1 LAELSVKQGFIFHN
15 WSRIKQILRK
25 AAGGYNFAMKY
36 VAGHYYHIYNRGV
49 GKQNIFSHE
58 ENYLFL
64 LRRIGKYLP
73 FYPISLIAYCLMPNH
88 YHMLIFAKQDGAPG
102 QFIQRVFNSY
112 TQALNLQQGR
122 SGTLFEGRAK
132 SKLIFENEYLFQI
145 TRYIHLNPVR
155 AGLVAK
161 PEDWIFSN
169 YREFIGTRKGQLFD
183 MEFLEAQFGS
193 SDEYRSFVETEIPLE
208 IERRVGKYYFD

>member
-1 LAELSVKQGFIFHN
+1 MIS
-15 WSRIKQILRK
+15 
-25 AAGGYNFAMKY
+25 YNFAMKY
-36 VAGHYYHIYNRGV
+36 IAGHYYHIYNRGV
-49 GKQNIFSHE
+49 GKQIIFFRE

-64 LRRIGKYLP
+64 LRRIAKYLP

-88 YHMLIFAKQDGAPG
+88 YHMLIFAKQDGAPA

-112 TQALNLQQGR
+112 TQAFNLQQER

-132 SKLIFENEYLFQI
+132 SKLISENEYLFQI

-155 AGLVAK
+155 AGLVSK

-169 YREFIGTRKGQLFD
+169 YREFIGMRKGILFD
-183 MEFLEAQFGS
+183 KEFLDTQFGS
-193 SDEYRSFVETEIPLE
+193 PQEYRSFVETEIPSG
-208 IERRVGKYYFD
+208 IERQLGKYYFD